1 MERIIII
8 ALIFLWFAITF
19 IAGMVIETITAE
31 IRKNKKKRVR
41 APETGRNILMMN
53 ANRGQEYEKMAS

>member
-19 IAGMVIETITAE
+19 ITGMVIETITAE

>member
-19 IAGMVIETITAE
+19 IAGMAIETITAE

-41 APETGRNILMMN
+41 VPETRRNILMMN
-53 ANRGQEYEKMAS
+53 TNRGQKYEKMAS

>member
-41 APETGRNILMMN
+41 APEAGRNILMMN